1 MSASMSSRITVLVL
15 LGCATAASACSSC
28 SAPAGEEGT
37 ATRWAYYGTAILL
50 TLLPGL
56 LLGSLIV
63 WLRRQGGIL
72 QRRDAERAEDRRGR
86 VRTLER

>member
-1 MSASMSSRITVLVL
+1 MSSRITALVL

-37 ATRWAYYGTAILL
+37 ATRWAYYGTAIFL

-56 LLGSLIV
+56 LLGSLLV
-63 WLRRQGGIL
+63 WLRRQGTPSHRPGS
-72 QRRDAERAEDRRGR
+72 AEIGHPA
-86 VRTLER
+86 TIA